1 MTVCELRKSYE
12 DNIKALPS
20 ELTTSQGNLHPTSR
34 TKSHLIAILNLSS
47 TSPQQMN
54 RNSSRAMVL
63 DCNDIHHVVLSRAI
77 D

>member
-20 ELTTSQGNLHPTSR
+20 ELTTSQGNLHPAFR
-34 TKSHLIAILNLSS
+34 NKSHLIAILNLSS
-47 TSPQQMN
+47 ISPQQMN

-63 DCNDIHHVVLSRAI
+63 D
-77 D
+77 